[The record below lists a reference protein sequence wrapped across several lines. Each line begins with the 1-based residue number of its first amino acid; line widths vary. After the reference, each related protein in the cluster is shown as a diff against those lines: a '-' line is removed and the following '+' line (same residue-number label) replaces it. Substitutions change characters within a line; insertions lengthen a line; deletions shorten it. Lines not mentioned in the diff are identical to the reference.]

1 VSLNKLKNVRY
12 VVVPCTTNRMS
23 SFLPTP
29 LNKIEH
35 VDDDDEV
42 LLVMADEMGKF
53 VSMNLLGPS
62 PDSYICLLEPLKA
75 LSSVEETVVRDK
87 AVESACAV
95 IKGLEAASVIEHV
108 IPILQALTTAD
119 WFTSRVSACG
129 LFASTYSALGAQDAS
144 GSKRLL
150 RHLFSTLCGDDTPMV
165 RRAASKHIGSIVSVV
180 EKEFIVSELLP
191 TFISLASEEP
201 DSVRLLAIEN
211 CTVIA
216 RFVSSTEKTNSII
229 PLVKA
234 CAMDKSWRV
243 RNNIAKEFFPLSEAF
258 GIESS
263 KGELL
268 PLFVR
273 LLQDPEAEVRA
284 SAAKNVAG
292 FASLV
297 GFDRFVADI
306 LPIVREAC
314 GLANEGNASSAS
326 ASGGDL
332 AQNVRVS
339 LAESL
344 VDIAS
349 SVSNQETPALAI
361 LQSSV
366 MPLILR
372 FLHDESADVR
382 LKVLE
387 GLAKVIG
394 SVGSR
399 YLEESVLPVLI
410 GLGSDSLWR
419 VREKVI
425 LQMPLLAENLGAQL
439 FEAKLFEIY
448 MATFADQVHS
458 VRMSA
463 TRCLEPLSRV
473 LGTQW
478 VKMHIVP
485 RLFELYRAKE
495 TSYLQRITVLYA
507 VRNLSVIPH
516 GTPNPKGLKEV
527 AEELLQILLEAP
539 NDKVPNVRFVSLQVL
554 ADAIASGA
562 YDRKTLDKNVRE
574 VVNACLNSEKDSDVT
589 AFAKKAAAAL

>member
-1 VSLNKLKNVRY
+1 
-12 VVVPCTTNRMS
+12 M
-23 SFLPTP
+23 
-29 LNKIEH
+29 
-35 VDDDDEV
+35 
-42 LLVMADEMGKF
+42 
-53 VSMNLLGPS
+53 
-62 PDSYICLLEPLKA
+62 
-75 LSSVEETVVRDK
+75 
-87 AVESACAV
+87 
-95 IKGLEAASVIEHV
+95 
-108 IPILQALTTAD
+108 
-119 WFTSRVSACG
+119 
-129 LFASTYSALGAQDAS
+129 
-144 GSKRLL
+144 
-150 RHLFSTLCGDDTPMV
+150 
-165 RRAASKHIGSIVSVV
+165 
-180 EKEFIVSELLP
+180 
-191 TFISLASEEP
+191 
-201 DSVRLLAIEN
+201 
-211 CTVIA
+211 
-216 RFVSSTEKTNSII
+216 
-229 PLVKA
+229 
-234 CAMDKSWRV
+234 
-243 RNNIAKEFFPLSEAF
+243 
-258 GIESS
+258 
-263 KGELL
+263 
-268 PLFVR
+268 
-273 LLQDPEAEVRA
+273 
-284 SAAKNVAG
+284 
-292 FASLV
+292 
-297 GFDRFVADI
+297 
-306 LPIVREAC
+306 
-314 GLANEGNASSAS
+314 
-326 ASGGDL
+326 

>member
-1 VSLNKLKNVRY
+1 MKTNVSFPKI
-12 VVVPCTTNRMS
+12 
-23 SFLPTP
+23 FIPTFIF
-29 LNKIEH
+29 IEH

-42 LLVMADEMGKF
+42 LLVMADEIGKF

-62 PDSYICLLEPLKA
+62 ADSYICLLEPLKSLA
-75 LSSVEETVVRDK
+75 GVEETVVRDK

-95 IKGLEAASVIEHV
+95 IKRLESVYVVEHA
-108 IPILQALTTAD
+108 IPVLQALTTAD

-129 LFASTYSALGAQDAS
+129 LFAATYASVSNQDTT

-165 RRAASKHIGSIVSVV
+165 RRSAAKHIGPLVCVV
-180 EKEFIVSELLP
+180 EKEFIVGELLP

-211 CTVIA
+211 CTIIA
-216 RFVSSTEKTNSII
+216 RSVSLIEKTNSII

-234 CAMDKSWRV
+234 CATDKSWRV
-243 RNNIAKEFFPLSEAF
+243 RNNIAKEFHPLSEAL
-258 GIESS
+258 GTESS
-263 KGELL
+263 KGELS

-284 SAAKNVAG
+284 SAARNLSG
-292 FASLV
+292 FAALV
-297 GFDRFVADI
+297 GFERFVADI

-314 GLANEGNASSAS
+314 GLPIEGSAVSASSS
-326 ASGGDL
+326 GDL
-332 AQNVRVS
+332 AQNVRS
-339 LAESL
+339 MLAESL
-344 VDIAS
+344 VNIAS
-349 SVSNQETPALAI
+349 TVSHQETPALAI

-399 YLEESVLPVLI
+399 YLEESVLPALI
-410 GLGSDSLWR
+410 SLGSDSLWR

-425 LQMPLLAENLGAQL
+425 LQMPLLAESLGAQL
-439 FEAKLFEIY
+439 FETRLFEIF
-448 MATFADQVHS
+448 MGTFADQVHS

-473 LGTQW
+473 LGTEW
-478 VKMHIVP
+478 VKIHIVP

-495 TSYLQRITVLYA
+495 SSYLQRITVLYA
-507 VRNLSVIPH
+507 VRNLSVIPQSS
-516 GTPNPKGLKEV
+516 PNARGLKEV
-527 AEELLQILLEAP
+527 AEDLLQILLEAP

-554 ADAIASGA
+554 SDAIASGA
-562 YDRKTLDKNVRE
+562 YDRKTLDKNIRE
-574 VVNACLNSEKDSDVT
+574 VVSACLNTEKDSDVT
-589 AFAKKAAAAL
+589 MFAKKAAAAL